1 MSASVKDAQK
11 KIEILHVEDNA
22 GDALLMKELF
32 KTSRFPIHLTLAR
45 DGETALTML
54 KDANAFSGKGKPDII
69 LLDLTLPRLSGLDL
83 LGEIRKNKNLHE
95 VPVLIMSASQKNQDL
110 QTAYQNHANF
120 YIVKPLDMDHFSVV
134 MTYIEKYWLERIP

>member
-1 MSASVKDAQK
+1 MSISIKDVQK
-11 KIEILHVEDNA
+11 HIEILHVEDSA

-45 DGETALTML
+45 DGETALMML
-54 KDANAFSGKGKPDII
+54 KDKAAFSGKGKPDII
-69 LLDLTLPRLSGLDL
+69 LLDLSLPRLSGLEL
-83 LGEIRKNKNLHE
+83 LATIRKSKHLDE
-95 VPVLIMSASQKNQDL
+95 VPILIMSASQKDQDL

-134 MTYIEKYWLERIP
+134 MTYIEKFWLARIP